1 MFLQGQKKK
10 MDGEKE
16 VRMKLMLN
24 ASSVRFGSLQTTAVK
39 VGLDAKN
46 V

>member
-1 MFLQGQKKK
+1 MFLKGWKKK

-24 ASSVRFGSLQTTAVK
+24 FYTVRVCSLQTTTVK